1 MDKRNKLWFSL
12 ATLCVTIAVLVFG
25 VYSATSVNYSLGG
38 SISYEVND
46 VFVNINTSL
55 YLSNSTEL
63 PSGDLLDDS
72 VGAIDSALS
81 QGTFDSNLSTL
92 GVVKSIVFQDNIY
105 NSYTPEGGFDDSEN
119 PGVQN
124 IPLNYGP
131 FVQDTEAKEEK
142 SFAYYIVIKIQNNGS
157 NVIHAILNLGDTSTY
172 NSNISTNK
180 TRVEMQGKA
189 TAYFVI
195 GMSLNNPTDPITD
208 ISFSYTIQ
216 LNNGAL
222 PVLRLSDYQFK
233 LNADKTASLLSYGG
247 MNTVVDVPEK
257 VGVAKLNNYILKIST
272 GDGYLNTTVSSL
284 FQQDLKITLPGNS
297 KVVYKGQQLNGTN
310 IVENP
315 LLLYEQIFT
324 GLLNGSLN
332 SDDCFPM
339 TIETLDSY
347 DISGTDVDFFTN
359 EENGLGMQ
367 EFIQIFQVHFYQI
380 MGMYP
385 TGLQSF
391 NLSYKDGVDS
401 ENNDNIVTCTVN
413 AQSIEDASKDENSAI
428 SKYMAIVGEA
438 TEEALRSILPV
449 TFSNFVYDVPVEGD
463 EYTVTSI
470 GEKNAMTGSASK
482 VFNSSVEKITLPD
495 TITKIEDD
503 AFSNCSSLISINL
516 PEGLTT
522 IGQSAFSGCDAL
534 SSINIPSTVTNIG
547 RWAFRDCYSLV
558 EIYNYSKSY
567 DFSVGSNY
575 DKNNYLGEYALVVY
589 SPDALAIN
597 KPNTRIKILKNI
609 QYYDDG
615 EVFVAIG
622 PTNRN
627 TIAKVELDGRTT
639 EIKKKAFYECPNL
652 EEVVT
657 NEGLVKIGEEA
668 FSVNVGNNSLAR
680 VVISSTVK
688 TIEYG
693 AFLYC
698 ENLRTLYIQSQ
709 DVANLITNIIG
720 CAGYLTRYMQAGDKL
735 HLKTGLTPGEYI
747 SGAYTKGET
756 VTFDNVQYDVYTKNK

>member
-63 PSGDLLDDS
+63 PSSDLLDDS

-195 GMSLNNPTDPITD
+195 GMSLDNPTDPITD

-257 VGVAKLNNYILKIST
+257 VGVAKLNNYILNLSNGEGFLT
-272 GDGYLNTTVSSL
+272 LSSL
-284 FQQDLKITLPGNS
+284 FQQDLKITLPENS
-297 KVVYKGQQLNGTN
+297 KVVYKGQQLNGTHT
-310 IVENP
+310 IENP
-315 LLLYEQIFT
+315 LFLYEQIFT
-324 GLLNGSLN
+324 GLLYGSLN

-367 EFIQIFQVHFYQI
+367 ELMQIFQVHFYQF
-380 MGMYP
+380 MGMSS

-391 NLSYKDGVDS
+391 DLSYKDG
-401 ENNDNIVTCTVN
+401 DNTVTCAVN
-413 AQSIEDASKDENSAI
+413 AQSFEDAKTDETSAI
-428 SKYMAIVGEA
+428 YKYMMAITGASTVDD
-438 TEEALRSILPV
+438 LRSILPV
-449 TFSNFVYDVPVEGD
+449 TFSNFVYDIPVEGD
-463 EYTVTSI
+463 GYTVTSI
-470 GEKNAMTGSASK
+470 GEKNAITGSTSK
-482 VFNSSVEKITLPD
+482 VFNSPVEKITLPD

-503 AFSNCSSLISINL
+503 AFSNCSSLTSINL

-522 IGQSAFSGCDAL
+522 IGESAFSGCDAL

-547 RWAFRDCYSLV
+547 RWAFSDCYSLV

-567 DFSVGSNY
+567 NISVGSSDGNS
-575 DKNNYLGEYALVVY
+575 NLGQYALVVY
-589 SPDALAIN
+589 SPDELAIN
-597 KPNTRIKILKNI
+597 KPNTRIEILEGI

-627 TIAKVELDGRTT
+627 TIATVKLDGRTT
-639 EIKKKAFYECPNL
+639 EIKKYAFYECPNL
-652 EEVVT
+652 KEVVT

-668 FSVNVGNNSLAR
+668 FSVNVGNNPLAS

-693 AFLYC
+693 AFLHC

-709 DVANLITNIIG
+709 DVANLITNIVG
-720 CAGYLTRYMQAGDKL
+720 CAGSLTRYMQAGDKL

-747 SGAYTKGET
+747 SAAYTKGET
-756 VTFDNVQYDVYTKNK
+756 VTDNNVQYDVYTKNK

>member
-1 MDKRNKLWFSL
+1 
-12 ATLCVTIAVLVFG
+12 
-25 VYSATSVNYSLGG
+25 
-38 SISYEVND
+38 
-46 VFVNINTSL
+46 
-55 YLSNSTEL
+55 
-63 PSGDLLDDS
+63 
-72 VGAIDSALS
+72 
-81 QGTFDSNLSTL
+81 
-92 GVVKSIVFQDNIY
+92 
-105 NSYTPEGGFDDSEN
+105 
-119 PGVQN
+119 
-124 IPLNYGP
+124 
-131 FVQDTEAKEEK
+131 
-142 SFAYYIVIKIQNNGS
+142 
-157 NVIHAILNLGDTSTY
+157 
-172 NSNISTNK
+172 
-180 TRVEMQGKA
+180 MQGKA
-189 TAYFVI
+189 TTYFVI

-222 PVLRLSDYQFK
+222 PVLRLSDYQFQ
-233 LNADKTASLLSYGG
+233 LNADKTASVLSYGG

-284 FQQDLKITLPGNS
+284 FQQDLKITLPENS
-297 KVVYKGQQLNGTN
+297 NVVYKGQQLNGTHT
-310 IVENP
+310 IENP
-315 LLLYEQIFT
+315 LFLYEQIFT

-367 EFIQIFQVHFYQI
+367 ELMQIFQVHFYQF
-380 MGMYP
+380 MGMSS

-391 NLSYKDGVDS
+391 YLSYKDG
-401 ENNDNIVTCTVN
+401 DNTVTCAVN
-413 AQSIEDASKDENSAI
+413 AQSFEDAKTDKTSAI
-428 SKYMAIVGEA
+428 YKYMMAIAGASTVDD
-438 TEEALRSILPV
+438 LRSILPV
-449 TFSNFVYDVPVEGD
+449 TFSDFVYDVPVEGD
-463 EYTVTSI
+463 EYTITSI
-470 GEKNAMTGSASK
+470 GEKDAMTGSASK

-503 AFSNCSSLISINL
+503 AFNSCSSLISINL

-547 RWAFRDCYSLV
+547 RWAFSDCYSLV

-589 SPDALAIN
+589 SPDALEIN
-597 KPNTRIKILKNI
+597 KPNTRIKILGDI

-627 TIAKVELDGRTT
+627 TIARVELDGRTT

-652 EEVVT
+652 EKVVT

-668 FSVNVGNNSLAR
+668 FSVNVGNNPLAS

-693 AFLYC
+693 AFLHC

-709 DVANLITNIIG
+709 DVANLITNIVG
-720 CAGYLTRYMQAGDKL
+720 CAGSLTRYMQAGDKL

-756 VTFDNVQYDVYTKNK
+756 VTFENVQYDVYTKNK

>member
-63 PSGDLLDDS
+63 TSGDLLDDS
-72 VGAIDSALS
+72 VGSIDSALS

-105 NSYTPEGGFDDSEN
+105 NSYTPEGGFDDSAN

-157 NVIHAILNLGDTSTY
+157 NVIHAILDLGDTSTY

-180 TRVEMQGKA
+180 TRVEMQGKE
-189 TAYFVI
+189 TAYYVI

-222 PVLRLSDYQFK
+222 PVLRLSDYQFQ

-257 VGVAKLNNYILKIST
+257 VGVAKLNNYILKISNGEGLFNMT
-272 GDGYLNTTVSSL
+272 LSAL
-284 FQQDLKITLPGNS
+284 FQQDLKMTLPEDS
-297 KVVYKGQQLNGTN
+297 DAVYKGQPLKGSNT
-310 IVENP
+310 IKNP
-315 LLLYEQIFT
+315 LFLDEQIIT
-324 GLLNGSLN
+324 DIASGSLN
-332 SDDCFPM
+332 SDDYFPM
-339 TIETLDSY
+339 TIETPDSY
-347 DISGTDVDFFTN
+347 DIDETDIDFFTN
-359 EENGLGMQ
+359 EENQLEIGELM
-367 EFIQIFQVHFYQI
+367 QIFQVHFLQI
-380 MGMYP
+380 MGLYP

-391 NLSYKDGVDS
+391 DLSYKDG
-401 ENNDNIVTCTVN
+401 DNTVTCAVN
-413 AQSIEDASKDENSAI
+413 AQSIEDASTDENSPI
-428 SKYMAIVGEA
+428 RKYMTILGAS
-438 TEEALRSILPV
+438 TEEAIRSILPV
-449 TFSNFVYDVPVEGD
+449 KFSNFVYDVPVEGD

-470 GEKNAMTGSASK
+470 GDKEATAGAVSK

-495 TITKIEDD
+495 TITKIDD
-503 AFSNCSSLISINL
+503 YAFNSCSSLTSINL

-547 RWAFRDCYSLV
+547 RWAFSDCYSLV

-567 DFSVGSNY
+567 NISVGSSDVNS
-575 DKNNYLGEYALVVY
+575 DLGEYALVVY

-597 KPNTRIKILKNI
+597 KPNTRIKILEGI

-627 TIAKVELDGRTT
+627 TIATVKLDGRTT
-639 EIKKKAFYECPNL
+639 EIKKYAFYECPNL
-652 EEVVT
+652 REVVT
-657 NEGLVKIGEEA
+657 NEGLVKIGTYA
-668 FSVNVGNNSLAR
+668 FSVTMNKSSLAS

-688 TIEYG
+688 TIG
-693 AFLYC
+693 FAAFEDC

-756 VTFDNVQYDVYTKNK
+756 VTVDNVQYDVYTKIK

>member
-46 VFVNINTSL
+46 VFVDINTSL
-55 YLSNSTEL
+55 YLSNSMEL
-63 PSGDLLDDS
+63 TSGDLLDDS
-72 VGAIDSALS
+72 VDSIDSALS

-92 GVVKSIVFQDNIY
+92 GVVKSIVFQDNLY
-105 NSYTPEGGFDDSEN
+105 HSYTQEGGFDDSEN

-124 IPLNYGP
+124 IPLNYGS
-131 FVQDTEAKEEK
+131 FVQDTQAKEEN

-157 NVIHAILNLGDTSTY
+157 NVIHAILDLGDTSTY

-180 TRVEMQGKA
+180 IRVEMQGKA

-208 ISFSYTIQ
+208 ISFTYTIQ

-233 LNADKTASLLSYGG
+233 LNADKTASVLSYSG

-257 VGVAKLNNYILKIST
+257 VGVAKLNNYILNIST
-272 GDGYLNTTVSSL
+272 VEGFPNITLSSL
-284 FQQDLKITLPGNS
+284 FQQDLKMTLPENS
-297 KVVYKGQQLNGTN
+297 NAVYEGQPLKGTN
-310 IVENP
+310 IIENP
-315 LLLYEQIFT
+315 LFLYEQIFT
-324 GLLNGSLN
+324 GVAFGTLN
-332 SDDCFPM
+332 SDDYFPM

-347 DISGTDVDFFTN
+347 DIDETDFDFFTA
-359 EENGLGMQ
+359 EENQLEMQ
-367 EFIQIFQVHFYQI
+367 DLMGIFGGHVYQI
-380 MGMYP
+380 MGVYP

-391 NLSYKDGVDS
+391 DLSYKDG
-401 ENNDNIVTCTVN
+401 DNTVTCAVN
-413 AQSIEDASKDENSAI
+413 AQSIEDAMTDETSAI
-428 SKYMAIVGEA
+428 NKYMMTIEGAS
-438 TEEALRSILPV
+438 TEEALKEAVRSILPV

-463 EYTVTSI
+463 EYTITSI
-470 GEKNAMTGSASK
+470 GYKDEMTGSSASA

-495 TITKIEDD
+495 TITKIEDY
-503 AFSNCSSLISINL
+503 AFSNCSSLTSINL

-522 IGQSAFSGCDAL
+522 IGQCAFAVCSAL
-534 SSINIPSTVTNIG
+534 SSINIPSTVISIG
-547 RWAFRDCYSLV
+547 SSAFSDCYSLV

-567 DFSVGSNY
+567 NISVGSSDFNS
-575 DKNNYLGEYALVVY
+575 DLGQYALVVY

-597 KPNTRIKILKNI
+597 KPNTRIKILEGI

-627 TIAKVELDGRTT
+627 TIATVKLDGRTT
-639 EIKKKAFYECPNL
+639 EIKKYAFYECPNL
-652 EEVVT
+652 KEVVT

-668 FSVNVGNNSLAR
+668 FSVTINKSSLAS

-688 TIEYG
+688 TIGYG
-693 AFLYC
+693 AFQRC
-698 ENLRTLYIQSQ
+698 ENLKTLYIQSQ
-709 DVANLITNIIG
+709 DVANLITNTVG

-735 HLKTGLTPGEYI
+735 HLQTELTPGEYI

-756 VTFDNVQYDVYTKNK
+756 VTVDNVQYDVYTKIK

>member
-72 VGAIDSALS
+72 VNSIDSALS

-105 NSYTPEGGFDDSEN
+105 NSYTPEDGFDDSEN

-189 TAYFVI
+189 TTYFVI

-222 PVLRLSDYQFK
+222 PVLRLSDYSFQ

-257 VGVAKLNNYILKIST
+257 VGVAKLNNYILKISNGEGLFNMT
-272 GDGYLNTTVSSL
+272 LSAL
-284 FQQDLKITLPGNS
+284 FQQDLKMTLPEDS
-297 KVVYKGQQLNGTN
+297 DAVYKGQPLKGSNT
-310 IVENP
+310 IKNP
-315 LLLYEQIFT
+315 LFLDEQIIT
-324 GLLNGSLN
+324 DIASGSLN
-332 SDDCFPM
+332 SDDYFPM

-347 DISGTDVDFFTN
+347 DIDETDIDFFTN
-359 EENGLGMQ
+359 EENQLEIGELM
-367 EFIQIFQVHFYQI
+367 QIFQVHFLQI
-380 MGMYP
+380 MGLYP

-391 NLSYKDGVDS
+391 DLSYKDG
-401 ENNDNIVTCTVN
+401 DNTVTCAVN
-413 AQSIEDASKDENSAI
+413 AQSIEDASTDENSPI
-428 SKYMAIVGEA
+428 RKYMTILGAS
-438 TEEALRSILPV
+438 TEEAIRSILPV
-449 TFSNFVYDVPVEGD
+449 TFSDFVYDVPVEGD

-470 GEKNAMTGSASK
+470 GDKEATAGAVSK

-495 TITKIEDD
+495 TITKIDD
-503 AFSNCSSLISINL
+503 YAFNSCSSLTSINL

-547 RWAFRDCYSLV
+547 RWAFSDCYSLV

-567 DFSVGSNY
+567 NISVGSSDVNS
-575 DKNNYLGEYALVVY
+575 DLGEYALVVY

-597 KPNTRIKILKNI
+597 KPNTRIKILEGI

-627 TIAKVELDGRTT
+627 TIATVKLDGRTT
-639 EIKKKAFYECPNL
+639 EIKKYAFYECPNL
-652 EEVVT
+652 REVVT
-657 NEGLVKIGEEA
+657 NEGLVKIGTYA
-668 FSVNVGNNSLAR
+668 FSVTMNKSSLAS

-688 TIEYG
+688 TIG
-693 AFLYC
+693 FAAFEDC

-756 VTFDNVQYDVYTKNK
+756 VTVDNVQYDVYTKIK

>member
-63 PSGDLLDDS
+63 TSGDLLDDS

-233 LNADKTASLLSYGG
+233 LNADKTASVLSYGG

-257 VGVAKLNNYILKIST
+257 VGVAKLNNYILNFST
-272 GDGYLNTTVSSL
+272 GEGFLTLSSL
-284 FQQDLKITLPGNS
+284 FQQDLKMTLPENS
-297 KVVYKGQQLNGTN
+297 DAVYQGKPLKGTN

-315 LLLYEQIFT
+315 LVLYKQIAF
-324 GLLNGSLN
+324 GSN
-332 SDDCFPM
+332 SDDYFPM
-339 TIETLDSY
+339 TIETLNSY
-347 DISGTDVDFFTN
+347 DIDETDFDFLTA
-359 EENGLGMQ
+359 EGNGLEMR
-367 EFIQIFQVHFYQI
+367 ELIQIFQVHFYHI

-391 NLSYKDGVDS
+391 ELSYKDGDS
-401 ENNDNIVTCTVN
+401 IVTCAVN
-413 AQSIEDASKDENSAI
+413 AQSIEDAGTDENSPI
-428 SKYMAIVGEA
+428 YKYMMAIQGASTVDD
-438 TEEALRSILPV
+438 LRSMLPV
-449 TFSNFVYDVPVEGD
+449 KFSSFVYDVPVEGD
-463 EYTVTSI
+463 EYTITSI
-470 GEKNAMTGSASK
+470 GYKNEMTGASASA
-482 VFNSSVEKITLPD
+482 VFNSSVKEILLPD
-495 TITKIEDD
+495 TITKIEDH
-503 AFSNCSSLISINL
+503 AFSNCSSLTSINL

-522 IGQSAFSGCDAL
+522 IGQGAFSDCGAL

-547 RWAFRDCYSLV
+547 WLAFSDCYSLV
-558 EIYNYSKSY
+558 EIYNYSESY
-567 DFSVGSNY
+567 NISVGSSDVNS
-575 DKNNYLGEYALVVY
+575 DLGEYALVVY
-589 SPDALAIN
+589 SPDELAIN
-597 KPNTRIKILKNI
+597 KPNTRIKILGDI

-639 EIKKKAFYECPNL
+639 EIKKYAFYECPNL
-652 EEVVT
+652 KEVVT
-657 NEGLVKIGEEA
+657 NEGLVKIGDYA
-668 FSVNVGNNSLAR
+668 FSVTMNKSSLAS

-688 TIEYG
+688 TIG
-693 AFLYC
+693 FAAFEDC

-709 DVANLITNIIG
+709 DVANLITNTIG
-720 CAGYLTRYMQAGDKL
+720 CAGFLTRYMQAGDKL
-735 HLKTGLTPGEYI
+735 YLKDITPGEYI

-756 VTFDNVQYDVYTKNK
+756 VTVDNVQYDVYTKNK